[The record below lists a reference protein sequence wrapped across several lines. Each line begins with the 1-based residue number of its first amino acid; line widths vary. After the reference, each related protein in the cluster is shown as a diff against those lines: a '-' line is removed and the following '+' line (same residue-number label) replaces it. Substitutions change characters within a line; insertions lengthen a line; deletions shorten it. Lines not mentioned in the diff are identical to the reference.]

1 MSTDDE
7 VNDYNSNDDNED
19 ISDDDYSSDDIS
31 DDDYSNDDDDYS
43 SEMSSSSDEDISDDD
58 DYSSDDNSND
68 DNYDAALLFV
78 YTGVG
83 EGANVPNNVVR
94 VRIDPSLL
102 AISPAAFKE
111 RFELEEVEFH
121 DGIHEIGS
129 LAFYSCRALR
139 EVQLSDGVR
148 IIGKYAFSKCNFI
161 KFRCPPLV
169 TTITTFMLCS
179 CRRMMSLE
187 VPEIIIQVER
197 EAFMNCPSLRNIA
210 LVSNT
215 RVDERAFEYC
225 IDLLR
230 IFDRDTHTHTH
241 TEEAIVNALK
251 SRFVGLLIHAIIYYK
266 PYHNTMTTQEFQNS
280 MIGEDGQVNPS
291 GMQQD
296 SLGMTPLHILACSTV
311 QCLELYQLIIEYF
324 PGNLIVEDAWGATP
338 LLYAVWGEAPSEILH
353 FLVKSYQ
360 NHYPDHEFDWNAMVI
375 TLACAQTGVIQN
387 LLDIQQTLSPGYS
400 FDWDTI
406 LESTTMRPATY
417 CFLISCSIATR
428 VNAIGIKHFRDE
440 MADDWI
446 GDEDNFNP
454 QGWRNFMIEKLEY
467 YESEYQKLKE
477 MTSLLELALWKAK
490 MADPSLDHQGEATVG
505 DNKNINIDQS
515 EFRLLCHT
523 RCGANYVIENVLPY
537 LLPIV
542 SNIFEEFDED
552 FFRTIWDSF
561 QNEEDV
567 DLHTYI
573 DRLRTDPSFS

>member
-7 VNDYNSNDDNED
+7 VNDDYSMDDNDEISDEISNED

-31 DDDYSNDDDDYS
+31 DDDYSN
-43 SEMSSSSDEDISDDD
+43 
-58 DYSSDDNSND
+58 DDNSND

-102 AISPAAFKE
+102 GIPEDAFQH
-111 RFELEEVEFH
+111 RLELEEVEFH
-121 DGIHEIGS
+121 DGLHEIGCY
-129 LAFYSCRALR
+129 AFYSCTALR
-139 EVQLSDGVR
+139 EVLLSDEVR

-225 IDLLR
+225 TDLLR

-266 PYHNTMTTQEFQNS
+266 PYHNTMTMQEFQIA

-291 GMQQD
+291 GLQQD
-296 SLGMTPLHILACSTV
+296 SLGMTPLHILSCSTV
-311 QCLELYQLIIEYF
+311 QCLELYQLMIEYF
-324 PGNLIVEDAWGATP
+324 PGNLIVEDAWGAVP

-353 FLVKSYQ
+353 FLVISYQ
-360 NHYPDHEFDWNAMVI
+360 IQYPDHEFDWNAMVI

-417 CFLISCSIATR
+417 CFLTKCSIATR
-428 VNAIGIKHFRDE
+428 VNAIGVKHFRNAII
-440 MADDWI
+440 ADNDWHFSNNYDI
-446 GDEDNFNP
+446 DSFYP
-454 QGWRNFMIEKLEY
+454 QGWRNGTLTNLEY

-490 MADPSLDHQGEATVG
+490 MEDQGETTGG
-505 DNKNINIDQS
+505 DNKKIQIDQS

-523 RCGANYVIENVLPY
+523 RCGANHVIENVLPY
-537 LLPIV
+537 LMPIV
-542 SNIFEEFDED
+542 SNVYEEFDEV
-552 FFRTIWDSF
+552 FFRMIWDSF

-567 DLHTYI
+567 DLHTYM
-573 DRLRTDPSFS
+573 TD